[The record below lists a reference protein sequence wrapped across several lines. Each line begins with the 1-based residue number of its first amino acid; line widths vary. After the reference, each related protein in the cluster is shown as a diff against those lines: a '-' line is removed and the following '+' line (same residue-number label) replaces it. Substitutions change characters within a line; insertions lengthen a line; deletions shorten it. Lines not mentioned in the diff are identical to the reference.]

1 VAADAS
7 FEGGTHSSSPPIGP
21 GLVVLVVGP
30 SGAGKDAVIREVRDR
45 LAHDTRFVFPRRIVT
60 REASGAED
68 HASTTPADFEARL
81 RQGAFA
87 LHWQAHGLHYG
98 IPAQIDDAVRCGST
112 ILFNASRHAAPPAR
126 SRYSNAAVVII
137 DAPLEVRAARLAAR
151 GREHGEE
158 IASRLV
164 RLVPGFS
171 TADAD
176 FVIDNTGTVARAADL
191 LVAWLR
197 ARHSHLAAPPA

>member
-1 VAADAS
+1 
-7 FEGGTHSSSPPIGP
+7 
-21 GLVVLVVGP
+21 
-30 SGAGKDAVIREVRDR
+30 VIREVRDR

-81 RQGAFA
+81 RRGAFA
-87 LHWQAHGLHYG
+87 LHWQAHGLHYA

-112 ILFNASRHAAPPAR
+112 IMFNASRHAAPLAR

-137 DAPLEVRAARLAAR
+137 DAPLEVRAARLTAR
-151 GREHGEE
+151 GREHGED
-158 IASRLV
+158 IAGRLV

-191 LVAWLR
+191 LMAWLR
-197 ARHSHLAAPPA
+197 ARHPT